1 MKYCRHDNGGGIGMG
16 KSIAELRAEGFAE
29 GFEKGFAE
37 GRAEERAEV
46 LKNLGISQEEY
57 KKILESK
64 SAQK

>member
-1 MKYCRHDNGGGIGMG
+1 MG